1 MKILL
6 TGGNGMVGRN
16 ILAHK
21 ESKNY
26 LILSPGRKDLDLLCP
41 IKIDAYLQEHQPDF
55 IIHAAGI
62 VGGIE
67 ANIKE
72 PRKFLSDN
80 ANIGLNLINSALK
93 NSVDSFLNLGSSCM
107 YPKNA
112 KNPLEVSSI
121 LDGKLEPT
129 NEGYALSKI
138 LALKLC
144 EYISVENPKKNY
156 KTIIPCNLYGKFDNF
171 DPGSSHMIPAVI
183 HKIYQAHINNI
194 STVDIWGDGTARR
207 EFMLGSSFADFIFY
221 SIKHFKKMP
230 QKMNVGLGYDYDINN
245 YYSSIAKVIGYE
257 GKFINNL
264 DKPIGMKRK
273 LVNIDELSFFGWS
286 NKISLEEGIQETFNY
301 YKEIK
306 HEI

>member
-194 STVDIWGDGTARR
+194 STVDIWGD
-207 EFMLGSSFADFIFY
+207 SN
-221 SIKHFKKMP
+221 MP
-230 QKMNVGLGYDYDINN
+230 
-245 YYSSIAKVIGYE
+245 
-257 GKFINNL
+257 
-264 DKPIGMKRK
+264 
-273 LVNIDELSFFGWS
+273 
-286 NKISLEEGIQETFNY
+286 SLN
-301 YKEIK
+301 
-306 HEI
+306 